1 MIIELGSI
9 ATETKSNLIPF
20 TSDLNHNGLRD

>member
-9 ATETKSNLIPF
+9 ATETKSNLIPY
-20 TSDLNHNGLRD
+20 TSDRNFNGLFN

>member
-9 ATETKSNLIPF
+9 ATATKSNLIPF
-20 TSDLNHNGLRD
+20 ESDADHNGLV

>member
-9 ATETKSNLIPF
+9 ATETKSNMIPF
-20 TSDLNHNGLRD
+20 TSDLNHNGLHN